1 MTLLEAYAYLL
12 VDCFTTML
20 LLPLQYNFVIVAMKI
35 FGTYNPFIISAVG
48 AFGAG
53 LGACANWLL
62 GKVINKAMPL
72 DPESERAKKLLK
84 FLKDKSAFFLLFSFI
99 PFLGS
104 IITVAYGAIVGK
116 FRLLFPIV
124 FASHIAYF
132 LLFML
137 VFK

>member
-35 FGTYNPFIISAVG
+35 FGTYNPFIIAFVG

-62 GKVINKAMPL
+62 GKVISKAMPL
-72 DPESERAKKLLK
+72 EPESERAKKLLK
-84 FLKDKSAFFLLFSFI
+84 FLQDKSAFFLLLSFI
-99 PFLGS
+99 PFVGS
-104 IITVAYGAIVGK
+104 VITVAYGAIVGK
-116 FRLLFPIV
+116 FRLFFPIV
-124 FASHIAYF
+124 FAAHLMYF
-132 LLFML
+132 LMFLLAF
-137 VFK
+137 